1 MPVVYLTAHS
11 DPATL
16 ARAKLTGPFGY
27 ILKPFEERELATQI
41 EMALYRHQA
50 DRQLRQQREWLRVT
64 LTSIGDAV
72 IATDADGRVTFVNP
86 VAESL
91 TGWKAEEAAGQPVQC
106 VFRIVNEQTG
116 RAAGRTRCPCLREG
130 RAVELANHAALV
142 TKDGRTMP
150 IEDSAAPIL
159 DAAGQV
165 IGAVLVFHD
174 VTEKRRAEQQLRR
187 SHDELETKVNER
199 TAELA
204 GTLEAMKQEVK
215 VREAA
220 QETVRAERQRFH
232 DVLDILPAYVVLLA
246 PDYHVPFANRFF
258 EDRFGKSEG
267 RRCYEY
273 LFNRAEPCENC
284 ETYKV
289 LKTGAPHR
297 WEWTGPDGRNYDIY
311 DFPFTDADGSPRIM
325 EVGLDITEVRRAQT
339 MLKEA
344 NESLERRVAERT
356 AALAESEE
364 RFDLAMQAAQEGVW
378 DWNVETGAVFYS
390 PRYKQMLGYSEDEIE
405 PHVGAWKRFLHPDDR
420 ERVYQL
426 IDAVLRGEREYEV
439 EFRVQHKDG
448 HYLDILSRGF
458 PVRRIPGG
466 PIVRI
471 VGIHFDLTER
481 KRAEEA
487 LRKSEQEFAPS
498 RRPSR
503 RSFGPLGPMVGTSIS
518 TSSGWITPD

>member
-1 MPVVYLTAHS
+1 M
-11 DPATL
+11 
-16 ARAKLTGPFGY
+16 
-27 ILKPFEERELATQI
+27 
-41 EMALYRHQA
+41 
-50 DRQLRQQREWLRVT
+50 
-64 LTSIGDAV
+64 
-72 IATDADGRVTFVNP
+72 
-86 VAESL
+86 
-91 TGWKAEEAAGQPVQC
+91 
-106 VFRIVNEQTG
+106 
-116 RAAGRTRCPCLREG
+116 
-130 RAVELANHAALV
+130 
-142 TKDGRTMP
+142 
-150 IEDSAAPIL
+150 
-159 DAAGQV
+159 

-174 VTEKRRAEQQLRR
+174 VTERRRAEQQLRR

-297 WEWTGPDGRNYDIY
+297 WAWTGPDGRNYDIY

-325 EVGLDITEVRRAQT
+325 EAGLDITEVRRAQT

-378 DWNVETGAVFYS
+378 DWNVETGAVLLF
-390 PRYKQMLGYSEDEIE
+390 PPVQTNAGL
-405 PHVGAWKRFLHPDDR
+405 
-420 ERVYQL
+420 
-426 IDAVLRGEREYEV
+426 LRGRNRAPRRRV
-439 EFRVQHKDG
+439 EAF
-448 HYLDILSRGF
+448 L
-458 PVRRIPGG
+458 
-466 PIVRI
+466 
-471 VGIHFDLTER
+471 
-481 KRAEEA
+481 
-487 LRKSEQEFAPS
+487 AP
-498 RRPSR
+498 RRPGAGLSVDR
-503 RSFGPLGPMVGTSIS
+503 CRPPR
-518 TSSGWITPD
+518 